1 MGIATSIALFVG
13 LPAVAIV
20 AIGFLFTRFRGQILG
35 SASAVGET
43 FAGIFTRPVSGFIET
58 VSTAFTD
65 LPDIG
70 IRLPGI
76 NISGG
81 LFRFI
86 QEAAAISPGNIIPG
100 TDMLEPGITPG
111 GVTIPEGCTLNPDG
125 TTFCPTPPSADL
137 FPEAEAAGLTIF
149 QGGSILVN
157 LPPLPGEGD
166 LRLKR
171 LTREEIIDIFPAAVG
186 LFDIL
191 STKATEFIPLSVSD
205 LRQFAPGEIRLS
217 GQLFE
222 EFPTVSDI
230 PLG

>member
-20 AIGFLFTRFRGQILG
+20 ALGFLFTRFRGQILG

-43 FAGIFTRPVSGFIET
+43 FAGIFTRPISGAIET
-58 VSTAFTD
+58 ISTAFTD
-65 LPDIG
+65 LPDID

-76 NISGG
+76 NISSGV
-81 LFRFI
+81 LTFT

-100 TDMLEPGITPG
+100 TDMLEPGVTSE

-125 TTFCPTPPSADL
+125 TISCPTPPSANL
-137 FPEAEAAGLTIF
+137 FPEAAASELEIF
-149 QGGSILVN
+149 CPQCQFSVDGAGI
-157 LPPLPGEGD
+157 
-166 LRLKR
+166 R
-171 LTREEIIDIFPAAVG
+171 TTQQIIEQFPEAVG
-186 LFDIL
+186 LFDL
-191 STKATEFIPLSVSD
+191 PQTQRVEFLPLGVEAISFFQEAGVT
-205 LRQFAPGEIRLS
+205 PKLS